1 LSLRLRSGR
10 VALES
15 LRDQADTRVDDGGL
29 RRAFGPFT
37 LTLVGVG
44 NAIGAGIFVLTGTA
58 AALYAGPA
66 ITLSYIIAGI
76 ACVLTSLCYA
86 EVSALIPS
94 AGGSFTY
101 ARVTLGRLPAWL
113 IGWCMVMEYMIA
125 ASTVAAGWSGYAQ
138 SLLAQLG
145 VSLPHVLT
153 GAPFDLMAGRLVASN
168 RIVDLP
174 AVLMITA
181 CTCILIGGL
190 RQSAIANAVMVTIKV
205 AVIIAVI
212 AVGSFYVTPSNWTPF
227 IPAASAAGHFGW
239 GGVCTASAIAFFSYT
254 GFEAMSTAARE
265 SRNPTRDLPIALLA
279 SIGICIF
286 LYVGTALVLT
296 GLVPYPMLATS
307 SPLSTA
313 LGLASPKLGWLIT
326 IVNVGTVLGLGAA
339 VLISLYG
346 QTRTFYS
353 MAVAGYLPAAF
364 AHVHPAL
371 RTPTLATMWTGI
383 GAAIVAG
390 LLPIELLG
398 ELVSMGTLI
407 AFASVCLG
415 VLILRRTYPRVPRP
429 FRIPLYPW
437 IPLSG
442 LLSCV
447 GLMFSLPLITWAN
460 LMVWVAI
467 GIVLYFALHM
477 GRRGEVRG
485 HPDLPPESVPGIS
498 SRSP

>member
-1 LSLRLRSGR
+1 LRWRLRSGR
-10 VALES
+10 VALQS
-15 LRDQADTRVDDGGL
+15 LATEVDTGVDEQGL

-66 ITLSYIIAGI
+66 ITLAYIIAGV

-101 ARVTLGRLPAWL
+101 ARVTLGRFPAWL
-113 IGWCMVMEYMIA
+113 IGWCMVMEYLIA

-138 SLLAQLG
+138 DLLAQLG
-145 VSLPHVLT
+145 VNLPHALT
-153 GAPFDLMAGRLVASN
+153 GAPFDLMDGKVVTSN
-168 RIVDLP
+168 RIVDVP

-181 CTCILIGGL
+181 CTGILLRGL
-190 RQSAIANAVMVTIKV
+190 RQSAIANAAMVSIKV

-212 AVGSFYVTPSNWTPF
+212 AVGSFYVTPVNWTPF
-227 IPAASAAGHFGW
+227 VPAASAAGHFGW
-239 GGVCTASAIAFFSYT
+239 GGVFTASAIAFFSYT

-279 SIGICIF
+279 SIGICIV
-286 LYVGTALVLT
+286 LYVGTAVVLT
-296 GLVPYPMLATS
+296 GLVPYPKLATS

-313 LGLASPKLGWLIT
+313 LRLASPKLTWLIT

-353 MAVAGYLPAAF
+353 MAVAGYLPRAF
-364 AHVHPAL
+364 AQVHPAL
-371 RTPTLATMWTGI
+371 RTPTVATIWTGI
-383 GAAIVAG
+383 GAAFVAG

-415 VLILRRTYPRVPRP
+415 VLILRRTYPEITRP
-429 FRIPLYPW
+429 FRVPLYPW
-437 IPLSG
+437 IPLGG

-460 LMVWVAI
+460 LTLWVAV
-467 GIVLYFALHM
+467 GIALYFALRLE
-477 GRRGEVRG
+477 RR
-485 HPDLPPESVPGIS
+485 PQEST
-498 SRSP
+498 R

>member
-1 LSLRLRSGR
+1 MRWRLRSGR
-10 VALES
+10 VALQS
-15 LRDQADTRVDDGGL
+15 LATEVDTGVDEQGL

-66 ITLSYIIAGI
+66 ITLAYIIAGV

-101 ARVTLGRLPAWL
+101 ARVTLGRFPAWL
-113 IGWCMVMEYMIA
+113 IGWCMVMEYLIA

-138 SLLAQLG
+138 DLLAQLG
-145 VSLPHVLT
+145 VNLPHALT
-153 GAPFDLMAGRLVASN
+153 GAPFDLMDGKVVTSN
-168 RIVDLP
+168 RIVDVP

-181 CTCILIGGL
+181 CTGILLRGL
-190 RQSAIANAVMVTIKV
+190 RQSAIANAAMVSIKV

-212 AVGSFYVTPSNWTPF
+212 AVGSFYVTPVNWTPF
-227 IPAASAAGHFGW
+227 VPAASAAGHFGW
-239 GGVCTASAIAFFSYT
+239 GGVFTASAIAFFSYT

-279 SIGICIF
+279 SIGICIV
-286 LYVGTALVLT
+286 LYVGTAVVLT
-296 GLVPYPMLATS
+296 GLVPYPKLATS

-313 LGLASPKLGWLIT
+313 LRLASPKLTWLIT

-353 MAVAGYLPAAF
+353 MAVAGYLPRAF
-364 AHVHPAL
+364 AQVHPAL
-371 RTPTLATMWTGI
+371 RTPTVATIWTGI
-383 GAAIVAG
+383 GAAFVAG

-415 VLILRRTYPRVPRP
+415 VLILRRTYPEITRP
-429 FRIPLYPW
+429 FRVPLYPW
-437 IPLSG
+437 IPLGG

-460 LMVWVAI
+460 LTLWVAV
-467 GIVLYFALHM
+467 GIALYFALRLE
-477 GRRGEVRG
+477 RR
-485 HPDLPPESVPGIS
+485 PQEST
-498 SRSP
+498 R

>member
-1 LSLRLRSGR
+1 LRRVSLQSLR
-10 VALES
+10 E
-15 LRDQADTRVDDGGL
+15 QADTAVDEQGL
-29 RRAFGPFT
+29 RRAFGPFS

-44 NAIGAGIFVLTGTA
+44 NAIGAGLFVLTGTA

-66 ITLSYIIAGI
+66 ITLAYIIAGV

-101 ARVTLGRLPAWL
+101 ARVTLGRFPAWL
-113 IGWCMVMEYMIA
+113 IGWCMVMEYLIA
-125 ASTVAAGWSGYAQ
+125 ASTVATGWSGYAQ
-138 SLLAQLG
+138 NLLAQLG
-145 VSLPHVLT
+145 VSLPDVLT
-153 GAPFDLMAGRLVASN
+153 GAPFDLKAGRVVASH

-174 AVLMITA
+174 GVLMVAA
-181 CTCILIGGL
+181 CTGVLFGGL
-190 RQSAIANAVMVTIKV
+190 RQSTIANTVMVSIKV
-205 AVIIAVI
+205 AVIIAVV
-212 AVGSFYVTPSNWTPF
+212 AVGSFYVTPANWTPF

-239 GGVCTASAIAFFSYT
+239 GGVFTASAIAFFSYT

-279 SIGICIF
+279 SIAVCIL
-286 LYVGTALVLT
+286 LYVSTALVLT
-296 GLVPYPMLATS
+296 GLVSYPKLETS

-313 LGLASPKLGWLIT
+313 LALTSPKLGWLIT

-364 AHVHPAL
+364 ARVHPGR
-371 RTPTLATMWTGI
+371 RTPDFATLWTGI

-415 VLILRRTYPRVPRP
+415 VLILRRVYPQVPRP
-429 FRIPLYPW
+429 FVIPLYPW
-437 IPLSG
+437 IPLAG
-442 LLSCV
+442 FLSCV

-460 LMVWVAI
+460 LALWMAI
-467 GIVLYFALHM
+467 GVALYFALQA
-477 GRRGEVRG
+477 RRR
-485 HPDLPPESVPGIS
+485 
-498 SRSP
+498 